1 MWVIAKIDKKKKVL
15 FYQDLKDKFGEE
27 FIMYSPKILINKF
40 FGNKINKKVVID
52 LLGDYTFCF
61 HKKFE
66 DDSLFNTAKYCRG
79 LKYFLNGCRLT
90 QKNIK
95 NFIEVCKKSENGDGF
110 LSYDFFQ
117 IDINK
122 KYKILSGPFMG
133 QIVEILGKQKNKID
147 LTLGNIKTSINKNS
161 FLFKTV

>member
-1 MWVIAKIDKKKKVL
+1 M
-15 FYQDLKDKFGEE
+15 Q
-27 FIMYSPKILINKF
+27 
-40 FGNKINKKVVID
+40 
-52 LLGDYTFCF
+52 
-61 HKKFE
+61 
-66 DDSLFNTAKYCRG
+66 
-79 LKYFLNGCRLT
+79 
-90 QKNIK
+90 
-95 NFIEVCKKSENGDGF
+95 KSENGDGF

-133 QIVEILGKQKNKID
+133 QIVEILGKQKKKID